1 MIMLIFIFLAG
12 LVIYASYG
20 LWGLACL
27 IAAGVISYYLAFLIE
42 KRRWVMWVSVAACS
56 LWLLALRLQ
65 GITGLTLLAPLGV
78 SYFALQIISYHAD
91 IYRGKYVP
99 ERNIFRYLMYIT
111 YIPHLF
117 IGPIEPYDKLTPAI
131 FENRR
136 FSFQRL
142 LSGGIRLMWGLMK
155 KYMIAARV
163 DVLVRAISGAPEQ
176 YGGAYALTAMVLY
189 AIQIYADFSGGMD
202 LVLGVSDMLGIT
214 LSENFDAPYFSQSVQ
229 EFWRRWHIT
238 LGAWLRQYVYIPLG
252 GNRKGKLRKY
262 LNLVVTFL
270 VSGIWHG
277 IHYLVWG
284 LLNGIF
290 VAVGDKLKTRF
301 RALNVAGTF
310 LTVCFLWSFFVW
322 PNTGTALKMIASVFT
337 AFPVSG
343 YLSGIAAMG
352 LATGDFIVLCVGVLA
367 VLLGDIFRNRLKAIR
382 LSTPAKTAILCALAL
397 IVLVFGRYGF
407 GFEAQSFI
415 YSKF

>member
-1 MIMLIFIFLAG
+1 M
-12 LVIYASYG
+12 IYASYG

-27 IAAGVISYYLAFLIE
+27 VAAGLISYGLALLIP
-42 KRRWVMWVSVAACS
+42 KHRWLMWVSVTACS
-56 LWLLALRLQ
+56 LWLVALRLQ

-78 SYFALQIISYHAD
+78 SYFTLQIISYHVD
-91 IYRGKYVP
+91 IYRGKYPP
-99 ERNIFRYLMYIT
+99 ERNLFRYLMFIT

-117 IGPIEPYDKLTPAI
+117 IGPIEPYDRLTPAI

-136 FSFQRL
+136 FSFLRL
-142 LSGGIRLMWGLMK
+142 LSGGIRLMWGLLK
-155 KYMIAARV
+155 KYLIATRV
-163 DVLVRAISGAPEQ
+163 NVLVSAISGAPEQ
-176 YGGAYALTAMVLY
+176 YSGAYALAAMVLY

-202 LVLGVSDMLGIT
+202 MILGVSDMLGIT

-262 LNLVVTFL
+262 LNLVITFL
-270 VSGIWHG
+270 VSGLWHG
-277 IHYLVWG
+277 IHYLLWG

-290 VAVGDKLKTRF
+290 VAIGDRLKTRF
-301 RALNVAGTF
+301 RVVNVAGTF
-310 LTVCFLWSFFVW
+310 LVICFLWSFFVW
-322 PNTGTALKMIASVFT
+322 PNTVTALKMIASVFT
-337 AFPVSG
+337 AFPAPDF
-343 YLSGIAAMG
+343 LSGIGAMG
-352 LATGDFIVLCVGVLA
+352 LSMGDFIVLGAGVLA
-367 VLLGDIFRNRLKAIR
+367 VLLGDIFRKRLGALR
-382 LSTPAKTAILCALAL
+382 LSTPAKTAILCTLVL
-397 IVLVFGRYGF
+397 IVLVYGMYGF